1 MTDVQVQE
9 ANDRITEILEK
20 PRKPKPT
27 PLQLATLV
35 LLFLLL
41 VIGIYNTN
49 AAARQAAAASIS
61 AKADSE
67 VNRILLEGI
76 EGIVTTGRL
85 NDDES
90 RANLQRIFEE
100 TSQQIREEGN
110 ARGEELL
117 VKLEGLISR
126 LEGPPGSAGLAGIQ
140 GEDGED
146 GVPGEDG
153 VNGIDGVNGA
163 DSTVPGPEGPV
174 GPEGPQGPEGPPT
187 PTTTTTIEQ
196 PGFTIPPPICG
207 SPQDPGAP
215 APCVN
220 P

>member
-1 MTDVQVQE
+1 MVPDVQSAQRVE
-9 ANDRITEILEK
+9 DRITEILEE
-20 PRKPKPT
+20 PRKAKPT

-35 LLFLLL
+35 LLSLLL
-41 VIGIYNTN
+41 IIGIYNTN

-67 VNRILLEGI
+67 VNRRLLEGI
-76 EGIVTTGRL
+76 EGIVTTDRL
-85 NDDES
+85 NDQQARDVLREAIDAAAELVRTEG
-90 RANLQRIFEE
+90 RARD
-100 TSQQIREEGN
+100 
-110 ARGEELL
+110 EELL
-117 VKLEGLISR
+117 AQIEGLIAR
-126 LEGPPGSAGLAGIQ
+126 LEGPPGSAGLSGIR
-140 GEDGED
+140 GED

-153 VNGIDGVNGA
+153 APGIDGIDGVDGA
-163 DSTVPGPEGPV
+163 DSIVPGPEGPV
-174 GPEGPQGPEGPPT
+174 GPEGPEGPPA
-187 PTTTTTIEQ
+187 PTTTTTIPEQ